1 MGSLSANPQAQ
12 QASARN
18 PRDTQELQRAIL
30 AVGKFARSLQVLLRA
45 ARLYQKNHPHVLESL
60 ETADSDLRAALDRV
74 APFELKLERARVIF
88 RGQPLSDPRSEV
100 KKLVEHLH
108 RRGVYSVVFSPQTHL
123 GELGTMVQV
132 LAASPLLNSDADT
145 PDWIALFSDKRIH
158 GIRFNQ
164 PLVEKKADSMLTT
177 LVAAVLAP
185 NMSEDAEA
193 GRLASREASR
203 EAKKSAEDSGALV
216 AGVLASRLPAAEAK
230 AFAVEPTP
238 AEPSVA
244 TLEDWALM
252 VQVLSRIAQS
262 LRDETVA
269 NPQQVLL
276 TFRDAVS
283 GSDRRVLSALA
294 AGMTRNAP
302 QAGEILA
309 PYFSRLAEA
318 LAIEFAFEQYHQQLT
333 ALPEL
338 RALFLRLARELGAA
352 GGLRPLRAGG
362 AKWTDESYAERLH
375 EMFWAELP
383 APTRVEVLRGPH
395 VWCVPLAT
403 LKPHI
408 EQLISSG
415 NERQARALLLSY
427 TRHLES
433 AQSPVRLAIAG
444 GLGELA
450 PLVPVLWSVNGPG
463 PHEMNH
469 LVMGALLREVAPEVA
484 GVLAGVADG
493 LARLAL
499 ERREFAELEK
509 FVDSLEAARAPRS
522 NGSARTG
529 PVLSASL
536 MATLS
541 QKLLENVRWSQ
552 MIERALEHRPLDPAL
567 PRILARDPERM
578 IDYLAAKLA
587 TPDGLN
593 ELPPMARLLRAL
605 GEPAIGALV
614 TRLLDPRTHR
624 ATTAVKLL
632 AATKPHRLLDAM
644 PRALH
649 GWDWHLQD
657 MAIGELLRQNVAG
670 AAAVFTGV
678 LSMAHP
684 LVVPMMID
692 EIGMANE
699 TEAAPLL
706 MDLAS
711 GGHEHLRDVFV
722 RIKAIE
728 ALGRLRAIESADM
741 LRNILRHRNGLTY
754 SEPAGLRAA
763 AEEALALIENHP
775 ASVRVRKQEQATSHA
790 SLSFTRAR
798 RYLRIP
804 LDSPLAARVTALP
817 SSPEVAAAFKSAPG
831 DALPAK
837 VTTLSL
843 GGAFVQAPLRFSVGD
858 SLDVEIRAGIRK
870 IHGTAVVRNVCP
882 EGGGV
887 EFIHMKQDDRER
899 LRQYVSKLLRK

>member
-1 MGSLSANPQAQ
+1 LGSLSTNPPSAQA
-12 QASARN
+12 APRN

-30 AVGKFARSLQVLLRA
+30 AVAKFARALQVLLRA
-45 ARLYQKNHPHVLESL
+45 ARLYQRNHPHVMESL
-60 ETADSDLRAALDRV
+60 EAADADLRAALDRV
-74 APFELKLERARVIF
+74 APFELKVDRARMIF
-88 RGQPLSDPRSEV
+88 RGHPLSDPRGEL
-100 KKLVEHLH
+100 KKLAEQLH
-108 RRGVYSVVFSPQTHL
+108 RRGVHSAVFQPQTHL

-132 LAASPLLNSDADT
+132 LAASPLQASDEQST
-145 PDWIALFSDKRIH
+145 DWIELFAEKRIY

-164 PLVEKKADSMLTT
+164 PLVEKKADSVLTM

-185 NMSEDAEA
+185 SVAE
-193 GRLASREASR
+193 E
-203 EAKKSAEDSGALV
+203 
-216 AGVLASRLPAAEAK
+216 PAAGITSAAARPAAK
-230 AFAVEPTP
+230 SETAILAVEATP
-238 AEPSVA
+238 AEG
-244 TLEDWALM
+244 TLNGLDDWATMIQL
-252 VQVLSRIAQS
+252 LARIAGP
-262 LRDETVA
+262 LRDEA
-269 NPQQVLL
+269 ASNPQQVLL

-283 GSDRRVLSALA
+283 GSERRILSALA

-302 QAGEILA
+302 QNGEILA

-318 LAIEFAFEQYHQQLT
+318 MAIEFAFEQFQSGRVT
-333 ALPEL
+333 MPEM
-338 RALFLRLARELGAA
+338 RIFFLRLARELGAA
-352 GGLRPLRAGG
+352 GGLRPQRPGG

-383 APTRVEVLRGPH
+383 APTKTEILRGPH
-395 VWCVPLAT
+395 VWCVPITT
-403 LKPHI
+403 LRPFV
-408 EQLISSG
+408 EQQVASG
-415 NERQARALLLSY
+415 NERQARALLLGY
-427 TRHLES
+427 TRQLES
-433 AQSPVRLAIAG
+433 DQSPVRLAIAG

-450 PLVPVLWSVNGPG
+450 ALVPVLWPVNGPG
-463 PHEMNH
+463 PYEMNH
-469 LVMGALLREVAPEVA
+469 LVMHALLREAAPEVA

-499 ERREFAELEK
+499 ERREFGELEK

-522 NGSARTG
+522 NGAKTG
-529 PVLSASL
+529 PAPSASL
-536 MATLS
+536 MNTLS

-552 MIERALEHRPLDPAL
+552 MIERALEHRSLDPAL

-578 IDYLAAKLA
+578 IDYLGAKLA

-593 ELPPMARLLRAL
+593 ELPPMARLLRAV
-605 GEPAIGALV
+605 GEPAFSALV
-614 TRLLDPRTHR
+614 ARLYDPRTQR

-632 AATKPHRLLDAM
+632 ASTKPDRLLEAM
-644 PRALH
+644 PKALH

-657 MAIGELLRQNVAG
+657 LAIGELLRQAVPG
-670 AAAVFTGV
+670 AAQVFTGI
-678 LSMAHP
+678 LGMAHP
-684 LVVPMMID
+684 LVVPMMLD
-692 EIGMANE
+692 EIGMAGE
-699 TEAAPLL
+699 SEAVPLL
-706 MDLAS
+706 MDLAG

-728 ALGRLRAIESADM
+728 ALGRMRAIEAADL

-754 SEPAGLRAA
+754 SEPAGLRSA

-790 SLSFTRAR
+790 SLSFTRPR

-804 LDSPLAARVTALP
+804 LDAPLAARVTPLP
-817 SSPEVAAAFKSAPG
+817 ATVAAFKAPEPG
-831 DALPAK
+831 GALPAK

-843 GGAFVQAPLRFSVGD
+843 GGAFVEATQRFSVGD
-858 SLDVEIRAGIRK
+858 SMDLEIRAGIRK
-870 IHGTAVVRNVCP
+870 IHGTAVVRNICP

>member
-1 MGSLSANPQAQ
+1 LGSLSVNSPGTPIAP
-12 QASARN
+12 RN

-30 AVGKFARSLQVLLRA
+30 AVAKFSRSLQVLLRA
-45 ARLYQKNHPHVLESL
+45 ARLYQRNHPHVMESL
-60 ETADSDLRAALDRV
+60 ETADADLRAALDRV
-74 APFELKLERARVIF
+74 APFELKLERARVVF
-88 RGQPLSDPRSEV
+88 RGNPLSDPRGEL
-100 KKLVEHLH
+100 KKLAEHLH
-108 RRGVYSVVFSPQTHL
+108 RRGVYSMVFQPQTHL

-132 LAASPLLNSDADT
+132 LAASPLQSSEEDSV
-145 PDWIALFSDKRIH
+145 DWIALFAEKRIY

-164 PLVEKKADSMLTT
+164 PLVEKKADSVLTT

-185 NMSEDAEA
+185 NLADESPAVAKPVLSQSSSSPTGPTHAVPLVEASPAEA
-193 GRLASREASR
+193 T
-203 EAKKSAEDSGALV
+203 V
-216 AGVLASRLPAAEAK
+216 N
-230 AFAVEPTP
+230 
-238 AEPSVA
+238 
-244 TLEDWALM
+244 TLDDWATMIQL
-252 VQVLSRIAQS
+252 LARIAGP
-262 LRDETVA
+262 LRDETA
-269 NPQQVLL
+269 SNPQQVLL

-283 GSDRRVLSALA
+283 GSERRILAALA

-302 QAGEILA
+302 QSGEILA

-318 LAIEFAFEQYHQQLT
+318 MAIEFAFEQFQSG
-333 ALPEL
+333 
-338 RALFLRLARELGAA
+338 RAAMPDMRSFFLRLARELGAA
-352 GGLRPLRAGG
+352 GGLRPQRPGG

-375 EMFWAELP
+375 EMFWSELP
-383 APTRVEVLRGPH
+383 APTKNEILRGPH
-395 VWCVPLAT
+395 VWCVPITT
-403 LKPHI
+403 LRPFV
-408 EQLISSG
+408 EQQVSSG
-415 NERQARALLLSY
+415 NERQARSLLLGY
-427 TRHLES
+427 TRQLES
-433 AQSPVRLAIAG
+433 EQSPVRLAIAG
-444 GLGELA
+444 GLSELTA
-450 PLVPVLWSVNGPG
+450 LLPVLWPANGPG

-469 LVMGALLREVAPEVA
+469 LVMHALLREAAPEVA

-522 NGSARTG
+522 NGARTG
-529 PVLSASL
+529 PAPSTSL
-536 MATLS
+536 MTTLS

-578 IDYLAAKLA
+578 IDYLGSKLA
-587 TPDGLN
+587 TPEGLN
-593 ELPPMARLLRAL
+593 ELPPMARLLRAV
-605 GEPAIGALV
+605 GEPAFSALV
-614 TRLLDPRTHR
+614 ARLFDPRTQR

-632 AATKPHRLLDAM
+632 ASTKPDRLLESMPKAM
-644 PRALH
+644 H

-657 MAIGELLRQNVAG
+657 LAIGELLRQAVPG
-670 AAAVFTGV
+670 AATVFTGI
-678 LSMAHP
+678 LSMSHP

-692 EIGMANE
+692 EIGMAGE
-699 TEAAPLL
+699 GDAVPLL
-706 MDLAS
+706 MDLAG

-728 ALGRLRAIESADM
+728 ALGRMRAAESADL

-754 SEPAGLRAA
+754 SEPAGLRSA

-775 ASVRVRKQEQATSHA
+775 ASARVRKQEQATSHA
-790 SLSFTRAR
+790 SLSFTRPR

-817 SSPEVAAAFKSAPG
+817 ASPEVAAAFKSSDVGSAV
-831 DALPAK
+831 PAK

-843 GGAFVQAPLRFSVGD
+843 GGAFVEAPQRFIVGD
-858 SLDVEIRAGIRK
+858 SMDLEIRAGIRK
-870 IHGTAVVRNVCP
+870 IHGTAVVRNIAP

-899 LRQYVSKLLRK
+899 LRQYVTKLLRK